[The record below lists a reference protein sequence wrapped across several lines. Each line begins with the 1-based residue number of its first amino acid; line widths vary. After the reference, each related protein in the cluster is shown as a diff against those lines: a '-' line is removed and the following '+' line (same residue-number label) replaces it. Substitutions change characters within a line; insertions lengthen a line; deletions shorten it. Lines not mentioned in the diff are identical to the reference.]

1 MAEQRTILPTGKGL
15 EALKNVKNNNL
26 IVNDLVNKIY
36 LNAGVSENAQP
47 VVRANAREF
56 LNRIK
61 DLTDDFPTGTTLS
74 SHGSR

>member
-1 MAEQRTILPTGKGL
+1 MICSRNHFTGAGL
-15 EALKNVKNNNL
+15 EAIKNVKNNNL
-26 IVNDLVNKIY
+26 IVDDLVDKIY

-61 DLTDDFPTGTTLS
+61 DLTDEPGNPTLS
-74 SHGSR
+74 ECYGSR